1 MAPWFYFCRNLV
13 FSPFC
18 FFFLSFC
25 FVFFMKLCFLFN
37 PPFCFIGT
45 WCSLSLFFNGCLG
58 SRSGGELSLPK
69 HASYFFI
76 FFLHAPLG
84 SRSGGD
90 LSLPKHAFCFF
101 LGLSHMGFL
110 SLLFIFYF
118 LFILKSYDFMHV
130 TPYYVFRAQWSFSQD
145 LYFVTVDLQMQ
156 GSSTKILKMQREA
169 AKLRRCKEMPTW
181 LWSLKM
187 PVDAI

>member
-1 MAPWFYFCRNLV
+1 MAPWFYFCWNLV

-18 FFFLSFC
+18 FFCFSFC
-25 FVFFMKLCFLFN
+25 FVFFKKLFLPFN

-45 WCSLSLFFNGCLG
+45 LCSLSRFFNGCLG
-58 SRSGGELSLPK
+58 SRSGGDLSLPK

-76 FFLHAPLG
+76 FFLHVPLG
-84 SRSGGD
+84 SRSGDD

-101 LGLSHMGFL
+101 LWLSHDGF
-110 SLLFIFYF
+110 SFFTFYF
-118 LFILKSYDFMHV
+118 LFILKNYDLMHM

-145 LYFVTVDLQMQ
+145 LYFVTMDLEIQ
-156 GSSTKILKMQREA
+156 GSGAKILKMRREA
-169 AKLRRCKEMPTW
+169 TKLRRCKEMPTW